1 MGKTF
6 TVRRYAHRIH
16 NMKKNS
22 TNNNSSNNYELNSD
36 KNDKRIK
43 RKKTATI
50 SFRIDSEYDKLLRS
64 EAEEKKVSLN
74 TLANQI
80 FGEHLEW
87 QRYIERFGTIV
98 MSKDAFKLI
107 LEFLTEDK
115 VVDLA
120 INIAAKAPKEFIL
133 FKWKHLS
140 SDNVINFVKMFF
152 AHCGYGQYDYVKDQS
167 TNKFSIRHELGQKGS
182 LFLTTYIKTVL
193 KSTLGIDSET
203 ITTDNSITISFRE

>member
-1 MGKTF
+1 
-6 TVRRYAHRIH
+6 
-16 NMKKNS
+16 MKKNS
-22 TNNNSSNNYELNSD
+22 SNNNNINYNDNNDS
-36 KNDKRIK
+36 KGIK
-43 RKKTATI
+43 RKKSATI
-50 SFRIDSEYDKLLRS
+50 SFRIDSEYEKLLRS

-107 LEFLTEDK
+107 LELLSEDK

-133 FKWKHLS
+133 FKWKNL
-140 SDNVINFVKMFF
+140 
-152 AHCGYGQYDYVKDQS
+152 C
-167 TNKFSIRHELGQKGS
+167 
-182 LFLTTYIKTVL
+182 
-193 KSTLGIDSET
+193 
-203 ITTDNSITISFRE
+203 

>member
-1 MGKTF
+1 
-6 TVRRYAHRIH
+6 VRRYAGRIY
-16 NMKKNS
+16 NRREDSSNS
-22 TNNNSSNNYELNSD
+22 SISNYDNDTDNNNKS
-36 KNDKRIK
+36 IK

-87 QRYIERFGTIV
+87 QRYIERFGTII

-107 LEFLTEDK
+107 LELLSEGK

-120 INIAAKAPKEFIL
+120 INIATKAPKEFIL
-133 FKWKHLS
+133 FKWKDLN
-140 SDNVINFVKMFF
+140 SDNVISFVRMFF

-167 TNKFSIRHELGQKGS
+167 TNKFSIRHELGKKGS
-182 LFLTTYIKTVL
+182 LFLSTYIKTVL
-193 KSTLGIDSET
+193 KSTLGIDSEA
-203 ITTDNSITISFRE
+203 IITDNSIIISFREK

>member
-1 MGKTF
+1 MNKD
-6 TVRRYAHRIH
+6 
-16 NMKKNS
+16 S
-22 TNNNSSNNYELNSD
+22 SNNNSINNDELNSY
-36 KNDKRIK
+36 NNNKRIK

-120 INIAAKAPKEFIL
+120 VNIAAKAPKEFVL

-140 SDNVINFVKMFF
+140 SDNVINFVRMFF

>member
-1 MGKTF
+1 MG
-6 TVRRYAHRIH
+6 
-16 NMKKNS
+16 S
-22 TNNNSSNNYELNSD
+22 SNSSMSNNELNNDKDND
-36 KNDKRIK
+36 KNIK
-43 RKKTATI
+43 RKKSATI
-50 SFRIDSEYDKLLRS
+50 SFRIDSEYEKLLRS

-87 QRYIERFGTIV
+87 QRYIERFGTII

-107 LEFLTEDK
+107 LEFLSEDK

-133 FKWKHLS
+133 FKWKDLS
-140 SDNVINFVKMFF
+140 SDNVINFVRMFF

-167 TNKFSIRHELGQKGS
+167 TNKFSIRHELGKKGS
-182 LFLTTYIKTVL
+182 LFLTTYVKTVL
-193 KSTLGIDSET
+193 NSTLGIDSEA
-203 ITTDNSITISFRE
+203 ILTDNSITISFREK